1 MNVDSFFA
9 ENDPVGALVRTRPC
23 GWISLEFC
31 LLRIALCL
39 SSAFVRCALQRDGEC
54 TTQYASDTCARW
66 QPGPGRFGWAPGAQQ
81 GTWHATM
88 QRTTLKVLPYGAFF
102 PFSWH
107 RADLCC
113 DYYFHDGG
121 RGLANQDWTSLLG
134 GHGLQHAPYNIQHA
148 ADHACYVLRLLLL

>member
-1 MNVDSFFA
+1 
-9 ENDPVGALVRTRPC
+9 
-23 GWISLEFC
+23 
-31 LLRIALCL
+31 
-39 SSAFVRCALQRDGEC
+39 
-54 TTQYASDTCARW
+54 
-66 QPGPGRFGWAPGAQQ
+66 
-81 GTWHATM
+81 M

-148 ADHACYVLRLLLL
+148 ADHACDYFCDEGVAVTLPARTVNIAD

>member
-1 MNVDSFFA
+1 
-9 ENDPVGALVRTRPC
+9 
-23 GWISLEFC
+23 
-31 LLRIALCL
+31 
-39 SSAFVRCALQRDGEC
+39 
-54 TTQYASDTCARW
+54 
-66 QPGPGRFGWAPGAQQ
+66 
-81 GTWHATM
+81 M

-148 ADHACYVLRLLLL
+148 ADHACYVLRHYFCDEGVAVTLASQDCEHR